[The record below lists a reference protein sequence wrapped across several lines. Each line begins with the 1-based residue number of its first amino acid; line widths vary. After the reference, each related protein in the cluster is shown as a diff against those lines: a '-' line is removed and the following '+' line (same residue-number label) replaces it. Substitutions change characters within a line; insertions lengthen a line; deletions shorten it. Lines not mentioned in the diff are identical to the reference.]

1 MISGIEF
8 YYYFICKRKLWF
20 YTHGISLENEN
31 EDVKIGKYIEE
42 NYYKNSQKNILI
54 NDEIN
59 IDLIKNKKVI
69 HEIKKSRSFEEASIW
84 QLKYYIYYLNMY
96 GVDVKEGIIDYP
108 NLRKRIKIVYE
119 EKDKEYIEKIISE
132 VKIIKNSEKIPEK
145 IPKTSVCKKCAFYEF
160 CYI

>member
-42 NYYKNSQKNILI
+42 NYYKNSQKNIMI

-59 IDLIKNKKVI
+59 IDLIRDKKVI
-69 HEIKKSRSFEEASIW
+69 HEIKKSRSFEEANIW
-84 QLKYYIYYLNMY
+84 QLKYYIYYLNMH
-96 GVDVKEGIIDYP
+96 GVNVKEGIIDYP
-108 NLRKRIKIVYE
+108 NLRKRIKVLYE
-119 EKDKEYIEKIISE
+119 EKDKGFIEKIISE
-132 VKIIKNSEKIPEK
+132 ISIIKSSEKIPEK
-145 IPKTSVCKKCAFYEF
+145 ISKTSVCKKCAFYEF